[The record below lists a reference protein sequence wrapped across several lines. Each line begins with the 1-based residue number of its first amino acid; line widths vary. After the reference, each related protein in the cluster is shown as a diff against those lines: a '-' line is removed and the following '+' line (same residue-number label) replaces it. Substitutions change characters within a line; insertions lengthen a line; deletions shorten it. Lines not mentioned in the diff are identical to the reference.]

1 MNMRRIEVMNLKSL
15 APWSNRD
22 RGNAAVRF
30 TNDNPVASMHRQMN
44 RVFDDLFGSFDAPLS
59 RGREFGWPLV
69 EVRESDKEFKVCAEL
84 PGLDERDVEIT
95 FADGVITLK
104 GEKRMEEESAVYS
117 ERWAGAFERQ
127 IVLSDEVDPD
137 NVKATFK
144 NGLLTVTLA
153 KKPEAQR
160 RVVRIDVD

>member
-1 MNMRRIEVMNLKSL
+1 MNLKSL

-30 TNDNPVASMHRQMN
+30 TNDNPIVSMHREMN
-44 RVFDDLFGSFDAPLS
+44 RMFDDLFRGFDEPLAS
-59 RGREFGWPLV
+59 SNRLGWPRI
-69 EVRESDKEFKVCAEL
+69 EVRDTDKEFRVVAEL

-95 FADGVITLK
+95 YADGVVTIK
-104 GEKRMEEESAVYS
+104 GEKRLEEETAQYS

-127 IVLSDEVDPD
+127 IALSDAVDPE

-144 NGLLTVTLA
+144 NGVLTVVLG

-160 RVVRIDVD
+160 QVKRIEIN